1 MRVLI
6 ASSQSLAGAFMRG
19 YKTVVVEDC
28 CGDRTVEKH
37 DNTMNIYGQVKD
49 WRSLVLVIYCEA

>member
-1 MRVLI
+1 
-6 ASSQSLAGAFMRG
+6 MRG